1 MTLIAVGKTRE
12 PWLIEGAEIYAKRL
26 QHYGKFSYVETP
38 DLKQKIQKADPK
50 QVMAAEAALL
60 DKHLSSADWIILLD
74 EHGKSRTSE
83 AAAEHLQKLQNR
95 GLRHVMWVIGGPYGF
110 DPTIREKAHEFWSLS
125 PLTFSHQMIRPF
137 ALEQLYR
144 AHTILKGEPY
154 HHA

>member
-12 PWLIEGAEIYAKRL
+12 PWLIQGAEIYASRL
-26 QHYGKFSYVETP
+26 QHYGKFNYIETP
-38 DLKQKIQKADPK
+38 DPKLKNQKADPK

-60 DKHLSSADWIILLD
+60 GKHLTAADWIILLD
-74 EHGKSRTSE
+74 EQGKSRTSE

-95 GLRHVMWVIGGPYGF
+95 GLRHVIWVIGGPYGF
-110 DPTIREKAHEFWSLS
+110 DPIIRDQAHEFWSLS

-144 AHTILKGEPY
+144 MHTILKGEPY